1 MSQQSVFAVLA
12 CLAGAASLELPQLS
26 RRRALA
32 VVVALPAPALAK
44 IDYGD
49 AAPKAESRGYPR
61 LDVNNAVATEFTAFP
76 GLYPTIAGKVCRN
89 APFSSKAALYEM
101 LDADEKAKLKKF
113 DKYIVVNA
121 RSSDVMQYKNAGLYF
136 RGKGGDAKSSSSYRD
151 EQIAQLQVE
160 RRANRY

>member
-1 MSQQSVFAVLA
+1 MTKQSVVTVLA
-12 CLAGAASLELPQLS
+12 CLTGAASLELPLLSRTLELPRLSRRTALEPPQLS
-26 RRRALA
+26 RRTALDLPHLSRRTALA
-32 VVVALPAPALAK
+32 AVVALPAPALAK

-121 RSSDVMQYKNAGLYF
+121 RSSDV
-136 RGKGGDAKSSSSYRD
+136 
-151 EQIAQLQVE
+151 
-160 RRANRY
+160 RRAP

>member
-1 MSQQSVFAVLA
+1 MTQQSVFAVLA
-12 CLAGAASLELPQLS
+12 CLTGAVSLELPQLS
-26 RRRALA
+26 RRTALA
-32 VVVALPAPALAK
+32 AVVALPAPALAK

-89 APFSSKAALYEM
+89 APFSSRAALYEM

-121 RSSDVMQYKNAGLYF
+121 RSSDV
-136 RGKGGDAKSSSSYRD
+136 
-151 EQIAQLQVE
+151 
-160 RRANRY
+160 RRAPWRPPRFACAGVPRALCPS

>member
-1 MSQQSVFAVLA
+1 M
-12 CLAGAASLELPQLS
+12 
-26 RRRALA
+26 
-32 VVVALPAPALAK
+32 ALPAPALAK

-89 APFSSKAALYEM
+89 APFASKAALYEM

-121 RSSDVMQYKNAGLYF
+121 RSSDV
-136 RGKGGDAKSSSSYRD
+136 
-151 EQIAQLQVE
+151 
-160 RRANRY
+160 RRAP

>member
-1 MSQQSVFAVLA
+1 MLTKQSAFAVLA
-12 CLAGAASLELPQLS
+12 CLAGAVSLELPQVS

-32 VVVALPAPALAK
+32 AVVALPAPALAK

-89 APFSSKAALYEM
+89 APFASKTALYEM

-121 RSSDVMQYKNAGLYF
+121 RSSDV
-136 RGKGGDAKSSSSYRD
+136 
-151 EQIAQLQVE
+151 
-160 RRANRY
+160 RRAPQRPPRFREPCPS